1 MERTTQKMT
10 EGRKPKHVD
19 EVDADPNVKAAIE
32 EMERIL
38 GTRVRIV
45 EKAKQKG
52 RIEID
57 YYSAEDLDRIYAA
70 IVGEQ

>member
-1 MERTTQKMT
+1 
-10 EGRKPKHVD
+10 
-19 EVDADPNVKAAIE
+19 VKAAIQ

-38 GTRVRIV
+38 GARVRIV

-57 YYSAEDLDRIYAA
+57 YHSAEDLDRIYSV

>member
-1 MERTTQKMT
+1 MM

-19 EVDADPNVKAAIE
+19 EVETDPNVKAAIQ
-32 EMERIL
+32 EMQRVL

-45 EKAKQKG
+45 EKPKQKGG

-57 YYSAEDLDRIYAA
+57 YYCPEDLDRIYTT

>member
-1 MERTTQKMT
+1 M
-10 EGRKPKHVD
+10 
-19 EVDADPNVKAAIE
+19 
-32 EMERIL
+32 L
-38 GTRVRIV
+38 GTSVRIV

-70 IVGEQ
+70 IVGEP